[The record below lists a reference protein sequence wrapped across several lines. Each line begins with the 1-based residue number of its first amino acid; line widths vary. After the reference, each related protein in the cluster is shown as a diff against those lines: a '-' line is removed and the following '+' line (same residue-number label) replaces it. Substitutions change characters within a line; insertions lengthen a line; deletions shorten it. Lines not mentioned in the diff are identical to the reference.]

1 MKRDARKGR
10 GGDGFGCETAAR
22 GPSASFLRN
31 WFFWSNHKVRRYTIG
46 KQSDGIEKT
55 KISYSTLKPV
65 FSISGMELELVKSIR
80 TL

>member
-46 KQSDGIEKT
+46 KQSDGIDND
-55 KISYSTLKPV
+55 IGFLILG
-65 FSISGMELELVKSIR
+65 FSAQVPGFR
-80 TL
+80 A